1 MFSVLSEGESHIWV
15 CKWWHPPSY
24 FRRQSCF
31 ASVSS
36 CCNMSPP
43 PLSPPLPL
51 RRQWPSC
58 ENPPPPLRAVQHPPL
73 PLTSC
78 SAPKPIQLINCQ
90 SLCTDSKY
98 RGASVLYVESP
109 GEQCAEIFINNLI
122 NRRHTTGTACQKAKF
137 AWRGVRP
144 VSVKMFDRR
153 RQN

>member
-1 MFSVLSEGESHIWV
+1 MFSVLSEGEGHIWV

-36 CCNMSPP
+36 YCNMSPP
-43 PLSPPLPL
+43 PPPPNLPLPL

-78 SAPKPIQLINCQ
+78 SAPKLIQLINCQ
-90 SLCTDSKY
+90 SLCTDIEGRVFYMLKVL
-98 RGASVLYVESP
+98 ASS
-109 GEQCAEIFINNLI
+109 AEIFINNLI
-122 NRRHTTGTACQKAKF
+122 NRRHGTGTACQKAKF

>member
-1 MFSVLSEGESHIWV
+1 MSNELFFEMFKKFGQIWQSFPWLRSLVRSAACCVFSVLSEGESHIWV

-43 PLSPPLPL
+43 PLSFSLPPLPL

-98 RGASVLYVESP
+98 RGESVLWYVESP
-109 GEQCAEIFINNLI
+109 GEQCGDFY
-122 NRRHTTGTACQKAKF
+122 Q
-137 AWRGVRP
+137 
-144 VSVKMFDRR
+144 
-153 RQN
+153 